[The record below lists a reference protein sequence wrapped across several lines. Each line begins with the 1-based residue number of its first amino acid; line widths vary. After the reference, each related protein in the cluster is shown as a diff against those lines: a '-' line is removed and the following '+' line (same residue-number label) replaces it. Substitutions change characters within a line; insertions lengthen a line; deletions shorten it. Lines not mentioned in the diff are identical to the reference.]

1 MYQFLTNEPT
11 LDLVP
16 VCREGEIM
24 AIVAGL
30 WVGGKRPIVLIQNT
44 GIDEALTAEGP
55 VFVHLLVEPQIENTP
70 VQSRTPAKR
79 NIHSAIADMPE
90 TLGIKS

>member
-1 MYQFLTNEPT
+1 MLTHEQT

-16 VCREGEIM
+16 ICREGETM
-24 AIVAGL
+24 ATVAGL

-44 GIDEALTAEGP
+44 GIDEALPAEGL